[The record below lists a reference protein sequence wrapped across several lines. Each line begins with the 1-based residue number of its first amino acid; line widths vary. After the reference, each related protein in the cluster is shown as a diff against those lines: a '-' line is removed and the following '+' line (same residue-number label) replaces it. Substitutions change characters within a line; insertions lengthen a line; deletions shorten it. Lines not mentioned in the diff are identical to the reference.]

1 MSCENKQ
8 NERSETTEK
17 NDATESAQKEMGFA
31 CPCGGCPEK
40 AKWVCLAGLAGALGL
55 VAYRA
60 LRQASP
66 APCGAR

>member
-1 MSCENKQ
+1 MSCK
-8 NERSETTEK
+8 NERNERPETTEK
-17 NDATESAQKEMGFA
+17 EEATGSARRGMDCS

-60 LRQASP
+60 LRQTSP